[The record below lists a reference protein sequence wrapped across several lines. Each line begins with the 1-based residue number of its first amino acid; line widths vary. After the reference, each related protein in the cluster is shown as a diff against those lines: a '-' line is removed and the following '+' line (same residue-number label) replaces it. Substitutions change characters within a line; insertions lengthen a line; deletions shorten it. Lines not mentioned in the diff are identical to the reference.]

1 VTGLVITGWGA
12 LSAAGIGTEALARAL
27 AAGARPAPD
36 VSGLYP
42 EPMPLP
48 DGFALVDF
56 DVRQL
61 LGRKGTS
68 FLDRASALAMV
79 ACGQAIGHSRLV
91 VDEQTRYRIGIAL
104 GTTLGSFRSS
114 SDYCRETLVADRPY
128 LVNPVLFPN
137 TVMNCAAGQSAIR
150 YGLHGVN
157 GTVAAGRLGFLGALR
172 YGANALRRGHA
183 EAMLVGA
190 VEEFTPHAAWLH
202 HRLGRPGLP
211 GEAAVV
217 FVVEPADAAALAGR
231 PPLARVLGVSAG
243 YHPDRDGGALADT
256 VTAVARRAL
265 EQADRKPGEVT
276 YLTAAEDDDAAG
288 CAMEGAVAAALEPKT
303 TRRSGVRLA
312 LGDCGAAAGALQLG
326 AALLTSGD
334 AGPTLL
340 TGWSPDGSVG
350 SIVVESHAGVGT
362 DRQ

>member
-1 VTGLVITGWGA
+1 MTGLVISGWGVVC
-12 LSAAGIGTEALARAL
+12 AAGIGTGAMAVALD
-27 AAGARPAPD
+27 AAPRPAPE
-36 VSGLYP
+36 VSGLYE
-42 EPMPLP
+42 EPLPAP

-56 DVRQL
+56 DVRKL

-79 ACGQAIGHSRLV
+79 ACGQAIEHSHLV

-114 SDYCRETLVADRPY
+114 SDYCRETLVAERPY

-137 TVMNCAAGQSAIR
+137 TVMNRAAGQAAIR

-190 VEEFTPHAAWLH
+190 VEEFTPQTAWLH
-202 HRLGRPGLP
+202 HRLGRAGLP

-217 FVVEPADAAALAGR
+217 FVVQPAAALAGR
-231 PPLARVLGVSAG
+231 QPIARLRGAAAG
-243 YHPDRDGGALADT
+243 YHANGGPLAET
-256 VTAVARRAL
+256 VTAIARRAL
-265 EQADRKPGEVT
+265 EQAERKPDEVV
-276 YLTAAEDDDAAG
+276 YLAEADDAAG
-288 CAMEGAVAAALEPKT
+288 RAVEDAVAAGLEPKSV
-303 TRRSGVRLA
+303 RRLGVPAA
-312 LGDCGAAAGALQLG
+312 LGDCGAAAGALHLG
-326 AALLTSGD
+326 AALLAGD
-334 AGPTLL
+334 GEAILL
-340 TGWSPDGSVG
+340 TGWSPDGAVG